1 MEVWIFSAVTMINKD
16 KYFVYDSEH
25 KCWTHRTPL
34 KCFVNPILR
43 FIQFYTD
50 APFVIYSECEE
61 NNGKWHFIKY
71 GFGKIKYFRRKDMNN
86 NKIWIWIFIA
96 VFFGVIA
103 ISAILGFTVFRGR

>member
-1 MEVWIFSAVTMINKD
+1 MTTNEGDEGFCRPHPYNVMNKD

-25 KCWTHRTPL
+25 KCWMHRTPL

-61 NNGKWHFIKY
+61 NNGKW
-71 GFGKIKYFRRKDMNN
+71 
-86 NKIWIWIFIA
+86 
-96 VFFGVIA
+96 
-103 ISAILGFTVFRGR
+103 L